1 MEKTFQEYVDEK
13 YNIKTLGPYDLI
25 EFYKKMREP
34 IFKKELYDIYMKNRT
49 PISTTHLTPPINP
62 IIIPK

>member
-1 MEKTFQEYVDEK
+1 MEKEKTFQEYVDEK

-34 IFKKELYDIYMKNRT
+34 IFKNELYDIYMKNRT
-49 PISTTHLTPPINP
+49 QIPPTNLEP